1 MKTYLTTEE
10 VIQAFNK
17 AWLEGKY
24 DFLVEDLEKI
34 AHEFVKMAA
43 PKIAREERNH
53 CIEFVNSLNTTVA
66 NALQEKRGNL

>member
-1 MKTYLTTEE
+1 MKPILTDQE
-10 VIQAFNK
+10 VIHAFNK

-24 DFLVEDLEKI
+24 DFLVEDLEKM

-43 PKIAREERNH
+43 PKIAREERKH

-66 NALQEKRGNL
+66 NALQEKRGKL